1 MCGISGGGAPAQA
14 PVTQAPAPA
23 PKGDATQTGVAGA
36 AGGGGSSIAA
46 LLAKLSESI
55 SAISQALTGSSILGG
70 GAPPKGN
77 PLQVPLQAALP
88 PMPSNRFG
96 GLPGSPAETHTGPVP
111 AGVRPLPAPPSAL
124 TAIPTPDRAP
134 STNPDG
140 SRVYWFKE
148 PDGRVMNTNEATVK
162 FYGLKPAT

>member
-23 PKGDATQTGVAGA
+23 PKDDATQTGVAGA
-36 AGGGGSSIAA
+36 AGGGGSSISAI
-46 LLAKLSESI
+46 LEQLAKSI
-55 SAISQALTGSSILGG
+55 SAISQALNGSSIIGG
-70 GAPPKGN
+70 GAPGKGN
-77 PLQVPLQAALP
+77 PLQMPLQLP
-88 PMPSNRFG
+88 ELPNRFG
-96 GLPGSPAETHTGPVP
+96 GLPGSPAETHTGPIPV
-111 AGVRPLPAPPSAL
+111 GVRPLPAPPSAL

-162 FYGLKPAT
+162 FYGLKPVA